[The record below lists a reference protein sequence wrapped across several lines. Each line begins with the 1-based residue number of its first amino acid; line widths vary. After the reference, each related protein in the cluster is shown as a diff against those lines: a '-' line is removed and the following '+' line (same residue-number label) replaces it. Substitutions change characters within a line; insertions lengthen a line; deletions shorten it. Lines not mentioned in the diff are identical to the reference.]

1 VTEGEAAVTE
11 SRQAVLAA
19 VRKRL
24 AAEPDRVLPALQVIA
39 DPDVLIDPGDDATVS
54 LARTLNAH
62 RIVALL
68 RELRASSYSTE
79 QVRELLGGVSR
90 QAVSQRVRNR
100 RLLAIDISGR
110 SWFPDWQFVD
120 GRLVDG
126 LAEVLAALAE
136 AGKQPL
142 AANSVMRTP
151 LPEEDGRTPGD
162 LLAAGDV
169 AAAVHYVRAVGGG
182 F

>member
-1 VTEGEAAVTE
+1 MTP

-24 AAEPDRVLPALQVIA
+24 DEEPDRVLPALQVIA
-39 DPDVLIDPGDDATVS
+39 DPDALVDEDDEATVS

-62 RIVALL
+62 RVVAAL
-68 RELRASSYSTE
+68 REIRARSYPTE
-79 QVRELLGGVSR
+79 QVRELLGGISR
-90 QAVSQRVRNR
+90 QAVSQRVRNQ
-100 RLLAIDISGR
+100 RLMAIEISGR

-126 LAEVLAALAE
+126 VAAVVAALAE
-136 AGKQPL
+136 NGDNAFSAEGI
-142 AANSVMRTP
+142 MRTA
-151 LPEEDGRTPGD
+151 LPEEGARTIAD
-162 LLAAGDV
+162 LLAEGELDLAL
-169 AAAVHYVRAVGGG
+169 HYVRAVGGG